1 MELFRLKIAPDVIAL
16 ISKGFT
22 MAQTVPCVIPYI
34 SAVENFK
41 NPNFLFEYPA

>member
-1 MELFRLKIAPDVIAL
+1 MVNFYFKIAPDVLAL
-16 ISKGFT
+16 IRKGFT

-41 NPNFLFEYPA
+41 NPNILFEYPA